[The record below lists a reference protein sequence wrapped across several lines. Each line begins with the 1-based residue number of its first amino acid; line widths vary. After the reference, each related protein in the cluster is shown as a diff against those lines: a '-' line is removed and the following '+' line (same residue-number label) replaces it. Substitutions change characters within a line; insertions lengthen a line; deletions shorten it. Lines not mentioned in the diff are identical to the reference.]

1 MRYLPPVALAAML
14 LLVQPPAFASG
25 GSYLV
30 DDASVVGAGQ
40 CQTESWLRA
49 WSRGS
54 DGAWA
59 VPACGVGP
67 VELAL
72 SLGRQQGLPG
82 LSASPALKWQLRNGD
97 NSGVGVAV
105 AANATYQNGRR
116 VASQAYA
123 SASFGLD
130 DARRLMV
137 NLNLGV
143 DEKRGSSG
151 HPLKGLGVEYAFD
164 DRWSLLAERVWS
176 RDAVTDQAGI
186 RLTMG
191 SVSIDLV
198 AGRERATDRSHW
210 FNLGWNVA
218 F

>member
-1 MRYLPPVALAAML
+1 MRYLLYIALAAML
-14 LLVQPPAFASG
+14 LIIQSPALASG

-30 DDASVVGAGQ
+30 DDASVVGAGR

-49 WSRGS
+49 WSQGS
-54 DGAWA
+54 DGVWT

-82 LSASPALKWQLRNGD
+82 LTASPALKWQLRNGD
-97 NSGVGVAV
+97 NSGIGVAV
-105 AANATYQNGRR
+105 AANVTYQNGRR

-123 SASFGLD
+123 STSFGLD
-130 DARRLMV
+130 DARHLMV

-143 DEKRGSSG
+143 DQKRGSSG
-151 HPLKGLGVEYAFD
+151 HPLEGVGAEYAFD
-164 DRWSLLAERVWS
+164 DRWSLLAERLWS
-176 RDAVTDQAGI
+176 HDGVNDQAGI
-186 RLTMG
+186 RLTLG
-191 SVSIDLV
+191 NASFDLV